1 MVMRLLALLPLFY
14 LIFAGSFS
22 FVQPLCHDDESFALL
37 QFKES
42 FIINQS
48 ASHAPSAYPK
58 VSLWRL
64 ENGDC
69 CTWDGVRCNENT
81 GYVISLDLSSSCL
94 YGSIDSNASLFR
106 LLHLQRLNLA
116 DNHFNHSQIPLGLWQ
131 LSKLTYLNLSES
143 ALSGQIP
150 SALLQLSELVSL
162 DLSSNP
168 LSLQSP
174 GLRGLAEKLTNLEQ
188 LHLVGDNIT
197 STVPNSFANLTSLTS
212 LLLEDCGLHGEFPSG
227 IFQLSNLRL
236 LDLGSNPDFSG
247 RIPEFNRSF
256 PLEYL
261 SVKSTS
267 FSGELPNS
275 IDNLKSLSTFDVGF
289 CHFSGSVPPSLG
301 NLTELIELHLT
312 FNNFKPW
319 TLSWLHKQTKLIIL
333 DVAKTNLYGNI
344 PFSLVNLTQ
353 VRFLQLWSNKLTGPF
368 PSWLANLTHLTDLA
382 LGANELHGPIPTSI
396 SNLVNLQ
403 SLTLHSNHLSG
414 TVEFDLFYNL
424 KNLTDLELSV
434 NNLSLLVRP
443 NTTTPRE
450 KFKVLGLS
458 FCGLS
463 DFPDF
468 LRSEDE
474 LEYLVLSQNKIH
486 GQIPK
491 WMWSLSKDTLQ
502 CLEMS
507 NNFLTGF
514 EQAPDFPPWTNLR
527 VLDLSRKEL
536 QGSLPVPPP
545 SIYVYYIANNM
556 FSGEI
561 SPMICNLSLLS
572 ILKMSY
578 NNLSGFLPGCLGNLN
593 DLLILSLQGNN
604 FHGSIPQMFMRGS
617 KLRMINLNQNQLLG
631 PMPRSLLN
639 CTELEILDLGKNY
652 INDTFPSWLG
662 ILPELRVLIL
672 RSNGFHGVIGEPL
685 SNFEFPKLQILDFS
699 NNSFKGKLPS
709 KYFQNWQAMRI
720 IDVDRLKYMHAIPGF
735 QIPGRIWSARY
746 DYQMSL
752 TNKGIETKYWK
763 IQDFLVAI
771 DLSSNRFDGE
781 IPEVV
786 GNLKGLHML
795 NFSNNVL
802 VGSIPSSLANLTN
815 LESLDL
821 SLNKLSGEIPSQLAE
836 LNFLAFLNVSHN
848 RLTGRIPQGKQIV
861 TFESSSFDENG
872 GLCGSP
878 SSKKCGHVGNSSL
891 PPSTFEEKQISKS
904 SIEFGWKVVVVG
916 YGCGLIVGVLIGQI
930 VISRKIDWF
939 INTFAI
945 DQPTRRLVN
954 WKGRRNYIQFSKIF
968 L

>member
-1 MVMRLLALLPLFY
+1 MVMRFLALLPLLY
-14 LIFAGSFS
+14 LVFAGSFS

-64 ENGDC
+64 ENDNC
-69 CTWDGVRCNENT
+69 CTWDGVRCNEKT

-94 YGSIDSNASLFR
+94 YGSIDSNASFFR
-106 LLHLQRLNLA
+106 LLHLQRINLA
-116 DNHFNHSQIPLGLWQ
+116 DNHLITLKS
-131 LSKLTYLNLSES
+131 
-143 ALSGQIP
+143 
-150 SALLQLSELVSL
+150 LLLSELVLL
-162 DLSSNP
+162 DISSNP

-188 LHLVGDNIT
+188 LHLVGVNIS
-197 STVPNSFANLTSLTS
+197 STVPNSFTNLTSLTS
-212 LLLEDCGLHGEFPSG
+212 LLLEDCGLH
-227 IFQLSNLRL
+227 
-236 LDLGSNPDFSG
+236 
-247 RIPEFNRSF
+247 
-256 PLEYL
+256 
-261 SVKSTS
+261 
-267 FSGELPNS
+267 
-275 IDNLKSLSTFDVGF
+275 
-289 CHFSGSVPPSLG
+289 VPPSLG
-301 NLTELIELHLT
+301 NVTELIELHLK

-353 VRFLQLWSNKLTGPF
+353 VRFLQLWSNKLTDPF

-443 NTTTPRE
+443 NTTTSRE
-450 KFKVLGLS
+450 KFKVLGLGFS
-458 FCGLS
+458 GLS

-468 LRSEDE
+468 LQSEDE

-491 WMWSLSKDTLQ
+491 WMWSLSKDTLH

-527 VLDLSRKEL
+527 VLDLSRNEL

-561 SPMICNLSLLS
+561 SPMIW
-572 ILKMSY
+572 
-578 NNLSGFLPGCLGNLN
+578 
-593 DLLILSLQGNN
+593 NN

-617 KLRMINLNQNQLLG
+617 KLRMINLNQNHLQG
-631 PMPRSLLN
+631 PLPRSLLN
-639 CTELEILDLGKNY
+639 CTKLEILDLGKNY
-652 INDTFPSWLG
+652 INDTFPSWFG

-699 NNSFKGKLPS
+699 NNSFK
-709 KYFQNWQAMRI
+709 
-720 IDVDRLKYMHAIPGF
+720 GF

-771 DLSSNRFDGE
+771 DLSSNRFEGE

-795 NFSNNVL
+795 NLCNNVL
-802 VGSIPSSLANLTN
+802 VGSIPSSLANFTN
-815 LESLDL
+815 LESLNL
-821 SLNKLSGEIPSQLAE
+821 YLNKLSGEIPPQLAE

-848 RLTGRIPQGKQIV
+848 RLTGHIPQGKQIV
-861 TFESSSFDENG
+861 TFENSSFDENA

-878 SSKKCGHVGNSSL
+878 LSKKCDHV
-891 PPSTFEEKQISKS
+891 
-904 SIEFGWKVVVVG
+904 
-916 YGCGLIVGVLIGQI
+916 
-930 VISRKIDWF
+930 
-939 INTFAI
+939 
-945 DQPTRRLVN
+945 
-954 WKGRRNYIQFSKIF
+954 
-968 L
+968 

>member
-1 MVMRLLALLPLFY
+1 MATFEAT
-14 LIFAGSFS
+14 IEN
-22 FVQPLCHDDESFALL
+22 PLCHDDESFALL

-48 ASHAPSAYPK
+48 ASHAPPAYPK
-58 VSLWRL
+58 
-64 ENGDC
+64 
-69 CTWDGVRCNENT
+69 
-81 GYVISLDLSSSCL
+81 
-94 YGSIDSNASLFR
+94 
-106 LLHLQRLNLA
+106 
-116 DNHFNHSQIPLGLWQ
+116 

-143 ALSGQIP
+143 AFSGQIP

-188 LHLVGDNIT
+188 LHLVGVNIS

-212 LLLEDCGLHGEFPSG
+212 LLLEDCDLH
-227 IFQLSNLRL
+227 
-236 LDLGSNPDFSG
+236 DLGSNPDLSG

-301 NLTELIELHLT
+301 NLTELIELHLK

-333 DVAKTNLYGNI
+333 DVAKANLYGNI

-382 LGANELHGPIPTSI
+382 LGANELHGPITTSI

-434 NNLSLLVRP
+434 SNLSLLVRS
-443 NTTTPRE
+443 NTTTSRE

-527 VLDLSRKEL
+527 VLDLSRNEL

-545 SIYVYYIANNM
+545 SIYVYYITNNM

-561 SPMICNLSLLS
+561 SPMFCNLSLLS
-572 ILKMSY
+572 ILEISY
-578 NNLSGFLPGCLGNLN
+578 KNLSGFLPGCLGNLN
-593 DLLILSLQGNN
+593 DILILSLQGSN

-617 KLRMINLNQNQLLG
+617 KLRMKNLNQNHLRG
-631 PMPRSLLN
+631 SMPRSLLN
-639 CTELEILDLGKNY
+639 CTKLEILDLGKNY
-652 INDTFPSWLG
+652 INDTFPSWFG

-685 SNFEFPKLQILDFS
+685 SNFESPKLQILDFS
-699 NNSFKGKLPS
+699 NNSFKG
-709 KYFQNWQAMRI
+709 
-720 IDVDRLKYMHAIPGF
+720 
-735 QIPGRIWSARY
+735 
-746 DYQMSL
+746 
-752 TNKGIETKYWK
+752 
-763 IQDFLVAI
+763 
-771 DLSSNRFDGE
+771 
-781 IPEVV
+781 
-786 GNLKGLHML
+786 
-795 NFSNNVL
+795 
-802 VGSIPSSLANLTN
+802 SIPSSLVNLTN

-821 SLNKLSGEIPSQLAE
+821 SLNKFSGEIPLQLAE
-836 LNFLAFLNVSHN
+836 LNFLTFLNVSHN
-848 RLTGRIPQGKQIV
+848 RLTGCIPQGKEIV
-861 TFESSSFDENG
+861 TFENNSFDEHI

-878 SSKKCGHVGNSSL
+878 LSKKCGHVGNSSL
-891 PPSTFEEKQISKS
+891 PPSTFEEKQSSKS
-904 SIEFGWKVVVVG
+904 PIEFGWKVVVVG

-930 VISRKIDWF
+930 VITRKIDWF
-939 INTFAI
+939 IKTFAV

>member
-1 MVMRLLALLPLFY
+1 MK
-14 LIFAGSFS
+14 
-22 FVQPLCHDDESFALL
+22 PLCHDDESFALL
-37 QFKES
+37 QFKVS
-42 FIINQS
+42 FIISQS

-69 CTWDGVRCNENT
+69 CTWDGVRCNGNT

-94 YGSIDSNASLFR
+94 YGSIDSNTSLFR

-143 ALSGQIP
+143 AFSGQIP
-150 SALLQLSELVSL
+150 PALLQLSELVSL

-174 GLRGLAEKLTNLEQ
+174 GLRGFAEKLTKLEH
-188 LHLVGDNIT
+188 LHLVGVNIS

-236 LDLGSNPDFSG
+236 LDLGSNPDLSG

-301 NLTELIELHLT
+301 NLTELSELRLK

-319 TLSWLHKQTKLIIL
+319 TLSWLNKQTKLIIL

-443 NTTTPRE
+443 NTTTSRE

-468 LRSEDE
+468 LRNEDE

-527 VLDLSRKEL
+527 VLDLSRNEL

-561 SPMICNLSLLS
+561 SPMICNLSHLS
-572 ILKMSY
+572 ILEMSY

-617 KLRMINLNQNQLLG
+617 KLRMINLNQNHLQG
-631 PMPRSLLN
+631 PLPRSLLN
-639 CTELEILDLGKNY
+639 CTKL
-652 INDTFPSWLG
+652 
-662 ILPELRVLIL
+662 ELRVLIL

-685 SNFEFPKLQILDFS
+685 SNFEFPKLQIIDFS

-720 IDVDRLKYMHAIPGF
+720 IDVGRLKYMHAIPGF

-771 DLSSNRFDGE
+771 DLSSNRFEGE

-795 NFSNNVL
+795 NLSNNVL
-802 VGSIPSSLANLTN
+802 TGSIPSSLANLTN

-821 SLNKLSGEIPSQLAE
+821 SQNKLFGEIPPQLAD
-836 LNFLAFLNVSHN
+836 LTFLASLNVSHN

-861 TFESSSFDENG
+861 TFENSSFDENA
-872 GLCGSP
+872 GLCGNPLST
-878 SSKKCGHVGNSSL
+878 KCGPVGNSSP
-891 PPSTFEEKQISKS
+891 PPSTFDKKQSSKS
-904 SIEFGWKVVVVG
+904 PIEFGWKVVVVG

-930 VISRKIDWF
+930 VITRKIDWF
-939 INTFAI
+939 IKTFAI
-945 DQPTRRLVN
+945 DQQTRRLVN
-954 WKGRRNYIQFSKIF
+954 WKGRRN
-968 L
+968 